1 VCGDEGSEGPA
12 NPWVYKACPL
22 PSRLASHFSRY
33 LSRSSAN
40 SFPSSYHRQSDS
52 AMALANFDVI
62 EVVNL
67 TSPLPTDSCEQLCE
81 PVLDLGHGR
90 DDYDEDD
97 QPLPSLEKV

>member
-1 VCGDEGSEGPA
+1 
-12 NPWVYKACPL
+12 
-22 PSRLASHFSRY
+22 
-33 LSRSSAN
+33 
-40 SFPSSYHRQSDS
+40 
-52 AMALANFDVI
+52 MALANFYVI